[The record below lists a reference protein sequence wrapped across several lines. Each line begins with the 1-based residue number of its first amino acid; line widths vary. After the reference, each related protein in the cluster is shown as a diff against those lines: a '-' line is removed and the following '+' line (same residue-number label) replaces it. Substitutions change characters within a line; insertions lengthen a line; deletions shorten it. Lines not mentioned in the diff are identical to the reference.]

1 MARDALDTARA
12 VAPLAEAPDAV
23 RVDTT
28 TLDFQ
33 AQVETLVRLALDRAA
48 QG

>member
-1 MARDALDTARA
+1 MARDALDSARE

-33 AQVETLVRLALDRAA
+33 EQVQALVDLARERGA
-48 QG
+48 